1 MDCGKD
7 SIHCPEDVGAVLE
20 KGQLVVIPVS
30 CFVTPHV
37 LMEIIYCWLFDLMQP
52 GERDSVSLQD
62 FWSAAAMQRAI
73 LKMFSGITAV
83 PGMTYLAVAKARFPV
98 LVTPP
103 RIKDIEFNEDDTKQ
117 YFIDKGF
124 IEVKVGVAPFR
135 TQSLKNEIQAKRKQ
149 YGLRHQ
155 VTRTIHAAMGDT
167 LISIAM
173 EISLNDP
180 QFRLWDKGKLV
191 VILSRTKRISKIL
204 LPP

>member
-1 MDCGKD
+1 LNVVFKLLVCSSHAACHSKD
-7 SIHCPEDVGAVLE
+7 VQWYHGGSGHDIFGSRESKIPGTWKKKKVL
-20 KGQLVVIPVS
+20 
-30 CFVTPHV
+30 
-37 LMEIIYCWLFDLMQP
+37 
-52 GERDSVSLQD
+52 
-62 FWSAAAMQRAI
+62 A
-73 LKMFSGITAV
+73 
-83 PGMTYLAVAKARFPV
+83 
-98 LVTPP
+98 TPP

-117 YFIDKGF
+117 SFIDKGF
-124 IEVKVGVAPFR
+124 IEVKLGVAPFR
-135 TQSLKNEIQAKRKQ
+135 TQSLKNKIQAKRKQ

-204 LPP
+204 LPR